1 MEEIRI
7 SWCPERGDGLP
18 EPAYESAGSSGMDVR
33 AAVEMTLAPMERAA
47 VPTGWRV
54 AVPKGFEIQVRARSG
69 LSSKVGL
76 TLINGI
82 GTIDSDFRGEVHILM
97 VNLGR
102 EPVAI
107 KRGDRIAQF
116 VVAPVVRARWIRDDV
131 STAETLR
138 GESGFGSSGIA

>member
-1 MEEIRI
+1 
-7 SWCPERGDGLP
+7 
-18 EPAYESAGSSGMDVR
+18 
-33 AAVEMTLAPMERAA
+33 MERAA